1 MSEGQAMHEWIAAM
15 VHDIGPRRPG
25 TDGEARAAERV
36 AEALRASCNEVRI
49 EPVAS
54 RPGSFFGLVWIMFG
68 GYALGFVLT
77 FAWPGVALAIV
88 LVLGVCFLL
97 TSRGRRV
104 LDPLF
109 ARARSQNVIG
119 IVRPAAERRHWIL
132 FAGHHDSPILM
143 PLWRPERKKYIPY
156 IYTGAL
162 VGIAAQILFS
172 LVAALGLPSYWLG
185 LFGLIAFLGL
195 LLTAVIAWGVLGWCR
210 PCAGANDNLSSLAVV
225 TALGR
230 QLANSPP
237 RHTEVWLMS
246 FGCEEEGLF
255 GSRDFAER
263 YAPELK
269 EAVLV
274 NMETVGSG
282 RLAIIRRERQ
292 GGRNNHPKAI
302 ALAEAAAHHA
312 NLEIPVVDLA
322 FGETDALSFAREGL
336 PAVTVYGRD
345 DTDLFSL
352 WHVEEDRPENLDPEA
367 LDRALALCRSV
378 VEVTEARGA

>member
-1 MSEGQAMHEWIAAM
+1 M
-15 VHDIGPRRPG
+15 
-25 TDGEARAAERV
+25 
-36 AEALRASCNEVRI
+36 
-49 EPVAS
+49 
-54 RPGSFFGLVWIMFG
+54 
-68 GYALGFVLT
+68 
-77 FAWPGVALAIV
+77 ALAIV

-119 IVRPAAERRHWIL
+119 IVRPTAERRHWIL

-143 PLWRPERKKYIPY
+143 PLWRPERKQYIPH

-162 VGIAAQILFS
+162 VGVVSQILFS
-172 LVAALGLPSYWLG
+172 LVAALGFPSYWLG

-195 LLTAVIAWGVLGWCR
+195 LLTAVITWGVLGWWR
-210 PCAGANDNLSSLAVV
+210 PCTGANDNLSSVSVV

-237 RHTEVWLMS
+237 RHTEVWLVS

-263 YAPELK
+263 YAPELE

-282 RLAIIRRERQ
+282 QLAIIRRERQ
-292 GGRNNHPKAI
+292 GGRDNHPKAI
-302 ALAEAAAHHA
+302 ALAEAAAQHA

-322 FGETDALSFAREGL
+322 FGETDALSFARLGL

-345 DTDLFSL
+345 DTNLFSL

-378 VEVTEARGA
+378 VEVKEADGS